1 MIKFKISNHRAIGG
15 EWEEGHNNMEETI
28 TAKAWTA
35 DEIEDIWQRY
45 QNGETPSALAEAY
58 GKSVG
63 SIKGVIRRRKEKEG
77 KATQSLENTQPDTDD
92 VETVETVVEIEEIE
106 RYEGN
111 DADETEAS
119 DAEDSSDGDEFHR
132 IKRTRVK
139 PSLYRPRRKEPG
151 RLYTGMAFRMRKKR

>member
-1 MIKFKISNHRAIGG
+1 
-15 EWEEGHNNMEETI
+15 MEETN

-45 QNGETPSALAEAY
+45 QNGETPSALADSY

-77 KATQSLENTQPDTDD
+77 KAIKTLENTLPDKGDD
-92 VETVETVVEIEEIE
+92 ETAETVVEIEE
-106 RYEGN
+106 YEVT
-111 DADETEAS
+111 DAEETEAS
-119 DAEDSSDGDEFHR
+119 DDESCSDLDEFHR

-139 PSLYRPRRKEPG
+139 PIAYRPRRKEPG
-151 RLYTGMAFRMRKKR
+151 RFYTGIAFRMQKMK

>member
-1 MIKFKISNHRAIGG
+1 
-15 EWEEGHNNMEETI
+15 MEETI

-92 VETVETVVEIEEIE
+92 VETVETVVEIEE
-106 RYEGN
+106 YEVT

-119 DAEDSSDGDEFHR
+119 EGEGWSDGDEVHR

-139 PSLYRPRRKEPG
+139 PIAYRPRRKEPG